1 MGLLR
6 RRASE
11 EPSGGV
17 LISRASVAMGDESE
31 PIALDLEPDGLTV
44 GTLLHELVGRHDGE
58 RRGWVHVGDE
68 TTTWVLFHYA
78 RGRVSGERGV
88 PLAVLTCNPVA
99 VTHLL
104 AHRDTPIDPGS
115 KLYLAYRNT
124 EDPDSVALTPVNR
137 R

>member
-6 RRASE
+6 RRATE

-17 LISRASVAMGDESE
+17 RITRASVAMGDESE
-31 PIALDLEPDGLTV
+31 PIALDLEPDGLTL
-44 GTLLHELVGRHDGE
+44 GALLDGLVGYYDVG
-58 RRGWVHVGDE
+58 RRGWVHVGGE
-68 TTTWVLFHYA
+68 TTTWVLFHFA

-88 PLAVLTCNPVA
+88 PLAVLTCDPVA

-104 AHRDTPIDPGS
+104 APEDTPVNPGS
-115 KLYLAYRNT
+115 TLYLAYRNT
-124 EDPDSVALTPVNR
+124 EDPDAVALASVNR